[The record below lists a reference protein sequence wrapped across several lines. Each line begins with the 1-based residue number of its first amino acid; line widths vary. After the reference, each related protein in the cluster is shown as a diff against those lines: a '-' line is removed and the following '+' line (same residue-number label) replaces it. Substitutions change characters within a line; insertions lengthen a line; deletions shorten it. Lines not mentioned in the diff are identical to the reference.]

1 MLRSVG
7 GHGEAVV
14 PARKQEQEPAR
25 ADVDEVAPGI
35 LRMQLPI
42 NFTGLGH
49 VNMYGLV
56 DRLGIAVVDPGLPDE
71 TSWEAIPDRLA
82 LAGFRLEQVHTI
94 VVTHSH
100 PDHFGG
106 AGRLAELACARVVTH
121 SHFRVPWLPD
131 PTPDVVQ
138 LAPADADDDEFPGL
152 DDEWLH
158 RQAPWAADVVRLSP
172 EQRAAGSAFLRG
184 GSFPP
189 PTPTQRLA
197 DGDVIELGRRA
208 WVALHTPGH
217 TADHLCL
224 HDPAAGILLT
234 GDHVLPSITPH
245 IAGIGAGP
253 DALSDYV
260 SALDRV
266 AQLPEIHLALPA
278 HGQPFPDVSGR
289 VAAIKE
295 HHNERLDQLRAIGAA
310 IGLAPVAE
318 FSRHLFR
325 ADHQGLMADSET
337 YAHLEHLRLA
347 GEAISVADNGA
358 IHYSVGAMTD

>member
-1 MLRSVG
+1 MKVG
-7 GHGEAVV
+7 VPSEVTPVV
-14 PARKQEQEPAR
+14 RKEEQEPAR

-49 VNMYGLV
+49 VNRYGLV

-82 LAGFRLEQVHTI
+82 LAGFRVEQVHTI

-106 AGRLAELACARVVTH
+106 VGRLAELTSARVVTH
-121 SHFRVPWLPD
+121 AQFRVPWLPD
-131 PTPDVVQ
+131 PTPDVVV
-138 LAPADADDDEFPGL
+138 LADATDGDDTMPGL
-152 DDEWLH
+152 DEEWLH
-158 RQAPWAADVVRLSP
+158 RQAPWAAAAIQLTP

-189 PTPTQRLA
+189 PTPTHRLG
-197 DGDVIELGRRA
+197 DGDVIELGRRT

-260 SALDRV
+260 GALDRV
-266 AQLPEIHLALPA
+266 AQLREIELALPA
-278 HGQPFPDVSGR
+278 HGSPFSDVAGR
-289 VAAIKE
+289 VAAIKV
-295 HHNERLDQLRAIGAA
+295 HHDERLDHLRAIGAT

-347 GEAISVADNGA
+347 GEAVSVSDEGA
-358 IHYSVGAMTD
+358 IHYRVGPVAV

>member
-1 MLRSVG
+1 MNAGVPSEV
-7 GHGEAVV
+7 APVV
-14 PARKQEQEPAR
+14 RRQEQEPAG

-82 LAGFRLEQVHTI
+82 LAGFRVEQVHTI

-106 AGRLAELACARVVTH
+106 AGRLAELTHARVVTH
-121 SHFRVPWLPD
+121 AQFRVPWLPD
-131 PTPDVVQ
+131 PTPDVVV
-138 LAPADADDDEFPGL
+138 LADATDGDDTVPGL
-152 DDEWLH
+152 DDEWLQ
-158 RQAPWAADVVRLSP
+158 RQAPWAAAAIRLTP
-172 EQRAAGSAFLRG
+172 EQRAAGAALVRG

-189 PTPTQRLA
+189 PIPTHRLG
-197 DGDVIELGRRA
+197 DGDVIELGRRT

-260 SALDRV
+260 GALDRV
-266 AQLPEIHLALPA
+266 AQLPAIELALPA
-278 HGQPFPDVSGR
+278 HGRPFSDVAGR
-289 VAAIKE
+289 VATIKA
-295 HHNERLDQLRAIGAA
+295 HHDERLDHLRAIGAT

-347 GEAISVADNGA
+347 GEATVVTEEGA
-358 IHYSVGAMTD
+358 VSFRVG

>member
-1 MLRSVG
+1 V
-7 GHGEAVV
+7 
-14 PARKQEQEPAR
+14 RKQEQEPAC

-56 DRLGIAVVDPGLPDE
+56 DRLGIAVVDPGLPDD

-82 LAGFRLEQVHTI
+82 LAGFRVEQVHTI

-106 AGRLAELACARVVTH
+106 AGRLAELASARVVTH
-121 SHFRVPWLPD
+121 AQFRVPWLPD
-131 PTPDVVQ
+131 PTPDVVV
-138 LAPADADDDEFPGL
+138 LADAADDGDAFPGL
-152 DDEWLH
+152 DDEWLR
-158 RQAPWAADVVRLSP
+158 RQAPWAAHAIRLTP

-189 PTPTQRLA
+189 PLPTQLLA
-197 DGDVIELGRRA
+197 DGDVIELGRRT

-224 HDPAAGILLT
+224 HDPVAGVLLT
-234 GDHVLPSITPH
+234 GDHILPSITPH

-253 DALSDYV
+253 DALADFV
-260 SALDRV
+260 GALDRV
-266 AQLPEIHLALPA
+266 AQLPEVELALPA
-278 HGQPFPDVSGR
+278 HGDPFIDVPGR
-289 VAAIKE
+289 VAAIKT
-295 HHNERLDQLRAIGAA
+295 HHEERLDRLRAIGAA

-347 GEAISVADNGA
+347 GEAVSVSDGDVTQ
-358 IHYSVGAMTD
+358 YRVGPVAG